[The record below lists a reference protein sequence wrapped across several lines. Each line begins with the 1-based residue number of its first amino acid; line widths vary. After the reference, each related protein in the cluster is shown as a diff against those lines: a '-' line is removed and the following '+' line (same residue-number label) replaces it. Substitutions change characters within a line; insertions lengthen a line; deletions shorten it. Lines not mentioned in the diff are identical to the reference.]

1 MKAHRRSSDVRRG
14 RLSPVTPELQTSMRV
29 SVCEKEALESYMQR
43 IQHRTDHESQHG
55 RLVHVLMENGKP
67 CDKWVEVDF
76 NSRSGFAKR
85 LPKDQGTFRG
95 IKNL

>member
-1 MKAHRRSSDVRRG
+1 
-14 RLSPVTPELQTSMRV
+14 
-29 SVCEKEALESYMQR
+29 
-43 IQHRTDHESQHG
+43 
-55 RLVHVLMENGKP
+55 VLMENGKP